1 MTTLIPT
8 EADIAVRDCL
18 AANQSFAVIA
28 GAGAGK
34 TTSLIGALQQV
45 REERGAALRTN
56 GQRIACITYTKRA
69 VEVIRSRLGF
79 DDLFAVSTLHSFV
92 WAEIS
97 RFSNDIREALSTSI
111 IPAALAKARERDTGR
126 DTKDARK
133 AREKVLRLEG
143 QLAGL
148 DAVPDFKYDD
158 SAYSDYL
165 KGRIGHDDVIEIAG
179 YLMANKSTLRKL
191 IGFRFPYIFVDEA
204 QDTFGSIISGLNLI
218 CGDEGLP
225 VVGYF
230 GDDWQQIYEDRAG
243 SVTVPVGGRVITKTE
258 NFRCS
263 QTVVGFLNAFRTDL
277 VQTASGINRDVVGS
291 VEMTLIK
298 SETPEEP
305 RNKYSPA
312 QIQRALERMD
322 AALLQWGWNDRTDI
336 MRLFLVRQMIAR
348 RLGFPELNRLF
359 TGDYASQT
367 AQDDYE
373 TGEHFVLKPFV
384 DVLSPLMYATTR
396 DDKRE
401 VIDLLRQHSPAFDIH
416 GPNSRRPL
424 KEIVDLSAVV
434 LAELSRLWG
443 AGSTRDV
450 LLYCQAQSL
459 IKVSPRLDE
468 HLARQPRIEQY
479 NEELHSEEKSDW
491 LIDQFFLM
499 STTEIKPY
507 SDFILKNTAF
517 NTQHGVKGEQYPN
530 VLVVFDDLEAG
541 WNNYNFTKLLAP
553 LTSGQPTEGQEGRGR
568 KLAYVCFSRAE
579 DHLRIV
585 LFTSNPEAARQEI
598 VNRGLL
604 STQQITILAQE

>member
-1 MTTLIPT
+1 MTELIPT
-8 EADIAVRDCL
+8 EADVAVQECL
-18 AANQSFAVIA
+18 AADQSFAVIA

-34 TTSLIGALQQV
+34 TTSLIGALKQIRQQK
-45 REERGAALRTN
+45 GAKLRQN
-56 GQRIACITYTKRA
+56 GQRVACITYTKRA
-69 VEVIRSRLGF
+69 VEVIQSRLGF

-97 RFSNDIREALSTSI
+97 RFSNDIREALSISI
-111 IPAALAKARERDTGR
+111 IPAALAKAREKDTGR
-126 DTKDARK
+126 ATKEARK
-133 AREKVLRLEG
+133 AREKVLRLEE

-148 DAVPDFKYDD
+148 GAVPSFKYDD

-165 KGRIGHDDVIEIAG
+165 NGRIGHDDVIEIAG
-179 YLMANKSTLRKL
+179 YLMANKPTFRKL
-191 IGFRFPYIFVDEA
+191 VGLRFPYIFVDEA

-218 CGDEGLP
+218 CGQEGLP

-243 SVTVPVGGRVITKTE
+243 SVTPPEGGRVITKTE

-263 QTVVGFLNAFRTDL
+263 QAVVSFLNAFRKDL
-277 VQTASGINRDVVGS
+277 VQTASGTNREVVGS
-291 VEMTLIK
+291 VEMTLIR
-298 SETPEEP
+298 SEVPEEP
-305 RNKYSPA
+305 RNKYSAA
-312 QIQRALERMD
+312 QIQRALARMD
-322 AALLQWGWNDRTDI
+322 AALVQWGWNDRTDI

-359 TGDYASQT
+359 TGEYASQT

-373 TGEHFVLKPFV
+373 TGEHFILKQFV
-384 DVLSPLMYATTR
+384 DVLSPLLSATAGN
-396 DDKRE
+396 DKRK

-424 KEIVDLSAVV
+424 KEIVDLSAGV
-434 LAELSRLWG
+434 LEELTRLWDSG
-443 AGSTRDV
+443 ATRDV
-450 LLYCQAQSL
+450 LQYCQAQNL
-459 IKVSPRLDE
+459 IKISPRLGE

-479 NEELHSEEKSDW
+479 NEELHGEVKSDW

-499 STTEIKPY
+499 STTEIKSY
-507 SDFILKNTAF
+507 SSFILKNTAF
-517 NTQHGVKGEQYPN
+517 STQHGVKGEEYPN

-541 WNNYNFTKLLAP
+541 WNNYNFTKLLTP

-579 DHLRIV
+579 ENLRIV
-585 LFTSNPEAARQEI
+585 IFTPNPEAAREELI
-598 VNRGLL
+598 RRGLL
-604 STQQITILAQE
+604 TAAQISVLAEG